1 MKRTKKQF
9 TVDRIVPESEGN
21 YNIKV
26 GIHLLL
32 SLLSV
37 LAVWVYCMQ
46 RGMSIRRYRQ
56 LVYLLMIATLVC
68 CVLSQRKRE
77 KQWMKAFYYGGPWLL
92 VLILTGFHGYW
103 TGAKVGLTWSYVLEW
118 STRWW
123 CGIAFRFAG
132 NAAMQSFTLLMVIF
146 CAQFCWWMV
155 KDRKWSVALDTVWH
169 GRCLHWWQVCFNHIW
184 ACCFWSD

>member
-9 TVDRIVPESEGN
+9 TVDRIVPDSEGKLH
-21 YNIKV
+21 IKV

-32 SLLSV
+32 SLCLCLGSLSV
-37 LAVWVYCMQ
+37 LHAEGNEYP
-46 RGMSIRRYRQ
+46 SISAM
-56 LVYLLMIATLVC
+56 VYLLMIATLVC

-103 TGAKVGLTWSYVLEW
+103 TGAKSWINMILMYWNEVHDGGVALLSVSQE
-118 STRWW
+118 
-123 CGIAFRFAG
+123 

-155 KDRKWSVALDTVWH
+155 KDRKVICGIGYSMAWTMLAL
-169 GRCLHWWQVCFNHIW
+169 IW
-184 ACCFWSD
+184 ACCF